1 MSPGTLSVTNVLLVH
16 HGQNML
22 NESASAS
29 GCWHCEPCSPE
40 SMTSCALRMT
50 RLFPLHIGAHTKV
63 DEEARALGGQRTKKE
78 VVTQALLEYVQRRKQ
93 LKMLELFGTLDYDPD
108 FDAGAQR
115 RLARLLPTPT

>member
-1 MSPGTLSVTNVLLVH
+1 MNPFCRSSCVSPGTLSVTNVLLVH

-29 GCWHCEPCSPE
+29 RCCHCEPCSPE

-63 DEEARALGGQRTKKE
+63 DEEARALGR
-78 VVTQALLEYVQRRKQ
+78 VLEDGGEELGYLRRG
-93 LKMLELFGTLDYDPD
+93 EG
-108 FDAGAQR
+108 GGR
-115 RLARLLPTPT
+115 GWVG